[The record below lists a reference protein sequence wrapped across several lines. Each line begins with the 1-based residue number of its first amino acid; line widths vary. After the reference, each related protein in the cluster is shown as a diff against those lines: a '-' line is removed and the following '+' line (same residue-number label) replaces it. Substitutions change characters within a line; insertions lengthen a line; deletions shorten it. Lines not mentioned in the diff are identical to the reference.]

1 MLDKKQREAAVM
13 RWFWFF
19 MVYSFLGFLLEVLFA
34 RVGTRH
40 PGAGPE
46 VLFPAPVPGV
56 RPWRPGHTGPA
67 LAVKSRPLLLILCA
81 AGAATGAEYLV
92 SSSFTTGSSQCLLW
106 DSSHLPFHIRGRIC
120 LLFSLFWGLL
130 GAVLVHAVHPA
141 VSRAV
146 DSIPSGALIPALLFL
161 ALDTGFTFY
170 VLRREGS
177 TDALRWYRRLPLFRP
192 RTS

>member
-34 RVGTRH
+34 RVTHH
-40 PGAGPE
+40 PKRDRKCFYFLPLCPVYGLGA
-46 VLFPAPVPGV
+46 LAIL
-56 RPWRPGHTGPA
+56 A
-67 LAVKSRPLLLILCA
+67 LPSAVKSRPLLLILCA

-92 SSSFTTGSSQCLLW
+92 SLFYDRLFHVSFW
-106 DSSHLPFHIRGRIC
+106 DYSHLPFHIRGRIC

>member
-1 MLDKKQREAAVM
+1 MQ
-13 RWFWFF
+13 WFWFF
-19 MVYSFLGFLLEVLFA
+19 IFYSLAGYGLEKAYAFVTRSRHQVRKCFLLLPLCPVYGL
-34 RVGTRH
+34 
-40 PGAGPE
+40 GA
-46 VLFPAPVPGV
+46 LAIL
-56 RPWRPGHTGPA
+56 A
-67 LAVKSRPLLLILCA
+67 LPSAVKSRPLLLILCA

-92 SSSFTTGSSQCLLW
+92 SLFYDRLFHVSFW
-106 DSSHLPFHIRGRIC
+106 DYSHLPFHIRGRVC